1 MPGKGRQL
9 HFSITILGLA
19 IISATSVPA
28 TICKTEAV
36 AERRIPRH
44 DLKRGGQALLWV
56 CQVNQVPFP
65 VEPRRPLSV
74 LIASSADV
82 EPRGKNSSIR
92 DELSPTYLAICCNR
106 IHDGNR

>member
-28 TICKTEAV
+28 TICKTETV
-36 AERRIPRH
+36 AKLSIPQHDRI
-44 DLKRGGQALLWV
+44 RGGQALLWV
-56 CQVNQVPFP
+56 CQVNQMPFP
-65 VEPRRPLSV
+65 VEHRRPWSV
-74 LIASSADV
+74 LVTSSADAD
-82 EPRGKNSSIR
+82 PRGKNSSSR